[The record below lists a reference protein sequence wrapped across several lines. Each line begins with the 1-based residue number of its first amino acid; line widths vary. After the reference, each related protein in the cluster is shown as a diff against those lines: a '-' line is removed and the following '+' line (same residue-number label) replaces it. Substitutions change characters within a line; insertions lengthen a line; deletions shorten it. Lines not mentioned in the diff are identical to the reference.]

1 MNAPF
6 KPLIRLSLLTV
17 SVLAL
22 FVAAGC
28 SPAEE
33 KKAEAVIRPVKV
45 VEAAVTGTSR
55 RLTYSGS
62 VKARTDMALGFRV
75 PGKIVARHV
84 DVGDRVQSGQALLT
98 LDTADLELAV
108 ARAEADLA
116 AATQGLA
123 TAETELKRT
132 ETLRKQD
139 IVAQTSLDQR
149 KLAFEQA
156 SATQRSAETAL
167 AQARNQLAYAALS
180 SDKPGVVTAVNADI
194 GQVMAAGSP
203 AVSVAVDGDRDVLIA
218 VPETEIAG
226 FAPGGE
232 VEISLY
238 AGQGETLKGEIRE
251 IAASADPVSRTFAVR
266 IQLPD
271 DPAVRIGMTAS
282 VSVTVKAADDG
293 ITLPVAAL
301 AERDGKPVV
310 WLVDRATD
318 TVSAR
323 PVTVAGYA
331 DNGVR
336 ISAGVKPGDWVVAA
350 GTQFM
355 TDKLKVRPEAA
366 GKELASADKC

>member
-366 GKELASADKC
+366 GKELASADKG